1 MTSRGFKEA
10 EMKQIAELIELV
22 LKNPEDQET
31 LTSAHKQ
38 VLALTGRFP
47 LYPERG

>member
-10 EMKQIAELIELV
+10 EMKEIAELIELV
-22 LKNPEDQET
+22 LNHPEEAD
-31 LTSAHKQ
+31 
-38 VLALTGRFP
+38 VLAQARERVVTLTGRFP